1 VRTRLL
7 KSVLVTESGEIRK
20 VNHKKSERAKRSST
34 RSRQISD
41 RKNITP
47 ASPESPIWTGPHLC
61 SSLQSLLPKI
71 FRPEWHKPDI
81 RNGVGIGTNDP
92 KVRAHLIEIE
102 HQVQLADIIKKSVC
116 FLYKPPG
123 QLSILIGRPNAP
135 RISTNRCMASR
146 YASSLSFAST
156 HTQKKRPA

>member
-1 VRTRLL
+1 M
-7 KSVLVTESGEIRK
+7 
-20 VNHKKSERAKRSST
+20 KSEQEKRRRT
-34 RSRQISD
+34 QSRQIID
-41 RKNITP
+41 QNDITP

-71 FRPEWHKPDI
+71 FHPEWHKPDI
-81 RNGVGIGTNDP
+81 RSGVGIGTNGQ
-92 KVRAHLIEIE
+92 KVTAHLIEIE
-102 HQVQLADIIKKSVC
+102 HQVQLADIIKKGVC

-123 QLSILIGRPNAP
+123 QPSILIGRPNAP

-156 HTQKKRPA
+156 QTQKKRPA

>member
-1 VRTRLL
+1 VRTRPL
-7 KSVLVTESGEIRK
+7 KSVLVTESGEIRN
-20 VNHKKSERAKRSST
+20 VNHKIRASEESRT

-41 RKNITP
+41 QNDITP

-61 SSLQSLLPKI
+61 SFLQSLLPKI

-81 RNGVGIGTNDP
+81 RNGVGIGTNGQ
-92 KVRAHLIEIE
+92 KVRAHLIEIK
-102 HQVQLADIIKKSVC
+102 HQVQLADIIKKGVC

-123 QLSILIGRPNAP
+123 QPSILIGRPNAP